1 MSKLIA
7 NPGAPV
13 VHLRKKS
20 FRERVV
26 SDFRKHWVI
35 YAIALLC
42 LSYYFVF
49 RYAPMGGLQIAF
61 KNYRPARGLWKSSW
75 VGLKWFEQFFS
86 SYYFPR
92 LLRNTLT
99 INILSLLVGSTL
111 PIVLALLLNEVRHSA
126 YKRVVQTVTYM
137 PHFVSLVVACGIVL
151 DILSYDG
158 LFNQI
163 LKLLGAQPV
172 LFSNVPEFFPWIYVF
187 SDVWQNLGYNSIV
200 YLAALASINVELFDA
215 AAIDGCNRFQRV
227 LHVTIPGILPTIILL
242 LLMKIG
248 SMMSVGYEKIILLY
262 NDAVLERADV
272 FSSFVYRYGM
282 LGGNYSYSAAVDL
295 FNNIVNILLL
305 VIFNNISRKV
315 SDISLW

>member
-1 MSKLIA
+1 MTKEVILKN
-7 NPGAPV
+7 NPT
-13 VHLRKKS
+13 VHIRKKT

-26 SDFRKHWVI
+26 SDFKKYRAI

-49 RYAPMGGLQIAF
+49 RYAPMGGLTIAF
-61 KNYRPARGLWKSSW
+61 KNYRPARGLWGSKW
-75 VGLKWFEQFFS
+75 VGLQWFEEFFS

-99 INILSLLVGSTL
+99 INLLSILIGSTL
-111 PIVLALLLNEVRHSA
+111 PIILALLLNEVRHRR
-126 YKRVVQTVTYM
+126 YQRTVQTITYM

-151 DILSYDG
+151 DLLSYRG
-158 LFNQI
+158 VVNKIIQACGGSPIMFANI
-163 LKLLGAQPV
+163 
-172 LFSNVPEFFPWIYVF
+172 PEFFPWMYVF

-200 YLAALASINVELFDA
+200 YLAALTSINMELFDA
-215 AAIDGCNRFQRV
+215 AAIDGCNRFQRIW
-227 LHVTIPGILPTIILL
+227 HVTLPGILPTIILL
-242 LLMKIG
+242 LLMKMG
-248 SMMSVGYEKIILLY
+248 SMMTVGYEKIILLY

-295 FNNIVNILLL
+295 FNNVVNIILL
-305 VIFNNISRKV
+305 VIFNNLSRKI

>member
-1 MSKLIA
+1 MRKLA
-7 NPGAPV
+7 ARQATPAVRLP
-13 VHLRKKS
+13 KKS
-20 FRERVV
+20 FRQRVV
-26 SDFRKHWVI
+26 IDFRKNWVI
-35 YAIALLC
+35 YAIALVC

-49 RYAPMGGLQIAF
+49 RYAPMGGLAIAF
-61 KNYRPARGLWKSSW
+61 KNYRPARGLWGSNW
-75 VGLKWFEQFFS
+75 VGFKWFEQFFS

-99 INILSLLVGSTL
+99 INLLSLLIGSTL
-111 PIVLALLLNEVRHSA
+111 PILLALLLNEIRSSA
-126 YKRVVQTVTYM
+126 YKRTVQTVTYM

-151 DILSYDG
+151 DMLSYGG

-163 LKLLGAQPV
+163 LGLFGASPI
-172 LFSNVPEFFPWIYVF
+172 LFSNVPEYFPWIYVF

-200 YLAALASINVELFDA
+200 YLAALSAINVELFDA

-227 LHVTIPGILPTIILL
+227 LHVTIPGIMPTIILL
-242 LLMKIG
+242 LLMKVG
-248 SMMSVGYEKIILLY
+248 SMMSIGYEKIILLY

-295 FNNIVNILLL
+295 FNNVVNILLL
-305 VIFNNISRKV
+305 VVFNAVSRKV

>member
-1 MSKLIA
+1 MSKLA
-7 NPGAPV
+7 GRQATPAVRLP
-13 VHLRKKS
+13 KKS
-20 FRERVV
+20 FRQRVV
-26 SDFRKHWVI
+26 IDFRKNWVI

-49 RYAPMGGLQIAF
+49 RYAPMGGLAIAF
-61 KNYRPARGLWKSSW
+61 KNYRPARGLWGSNW
-75 VGLKWFEQFFS
+75 VGFKWFEQFFS

-99 INILSLLVGSTL
+99 INLLSLLIGSTL
-111 PIVLALLLNEVRHSA
+111 PILLALLLNEIRSSA
-126 YKRVVQTVTYM
+126 YKRTVQTVTYM

-151 DILSYDG
+151 DMLSYGG

-163 LKLLGAQPV
+163 LGLFGASPI
-172 LFSNVPEFFPWIYVF
+172 LFSNVPEYFPWIYVF

-200 YLAALASINVELFDA
+200 YLAALSAINVELFDA

-227 LHVTIPGILPTIILL
+227 LHVTIPGIMPTIILL
-242 LLMKIG
+242 LMMKVG
-248 SMMSVGYEKIILLY
+248 YMMSIGYEKIILLY

-295 FNNIVNILLL
+295 FNNVINILLL
-305 VIFNNISRKV
+305 VVFNAVSRKV

>member
-1 MSKLIA
+1 MTKSAARQTKPAIEL
-7 NPGAPV
+7 P
-13 VHLRKKS
+13 KKT
-20 FRERVV
+20 FRQRVV
-26 SDFRKHWVI
+26 VDFKKHWVI

-61 KNYRPARGLWKSSW
+61 KNYRPARGMWGSKW
-75 VGLKWFEQFFS
+75 VGFKWFQQFFS

-99 INILSLLVGSTL
+99 INLLNLLIGSTL
-111 PIVLALLLNEVRHSA
+111 PIFLALLLNEVRSSA
-126 YKRVVQTVTYM
+126 YKRTVQTVTYM

-163 LKLLGAQPV
+163 LRLFGAEPI
-172 LFSNVPEFFPWIYVF
+172 LFSNVPGYFPWIYVF

-200 YLAALASINVELFDA
+200 YLAALSSINVELFDA

-227 LHVTIPGILPTIILL
+227 WHVTIPGILPTIILL
-242 LLMKIG
+242 LLMKVG

-295 FNNIVNILLL
+295 FNNVINILLL
-305 VIFNNISRKV
+305 VVFNNISRRV

>member
-1 MSKLIA
+1 MSKLA
-7 NPGAPV
+7 GRQATPAVRLP
-13 VHLRKKS
+13 KKS
-20 FRERVV
+20 FRQRVV
-26 SDFRKHWVI
+26 IDFRKNWVI

-49 RYAPMGGLQIAF
+49 RYAPMGGLAIAF
-61 KNYRPARGLWKSSW
+61 KNYRPARGLWGSNW
-75 VGLKWFEQFFS
+75 VGFKWFEQFFS

-99 INILSLLVGSTL
+99 INLLSLLIGSTL
-111 PIVLALLLNEVRHSA
+111 PILLALLLNEIRSSA
-126 YKRVVQTVTYM
+126 YKRTVQTVTYM

-151 DILSYDG
+151 DMLSYGG

-163 LKLLGAQPV
+163 LGLFGASPI
-172 LFSNVPEFFPWIYVF
+172 LFSNVPEYFPWIYVF

-200 YLAALASINVELFDA
+200 YLAALSAINVELFDA

-227 LHVTIPGILPTIILL
+227 LHVTIPGIMPTIILL
-242 LLMKIG
+242 LLMKVG
-248 SMMSVGYEKIILLY
+248 SMMSIGYEKIILLY

-295 FNNIVNILLL
+295 FNNVINILLL
-305 VIFNNISRKV
+305 VVFNAVSRKV

>member
-1 MSKLIA
+1 MSK
-7 NPGAPV
+7 PVVRQSAPV
-13 VHLRKKS
+13 IQLPKKT
-20 FRERVV
+20 FRQRVV
-26 SDFRKHWVI
+26 TDFKKHWVI

-61 KNYRPARGLWKSSW
+61 KNYRPARGLWGSKW
-75 VGLKWFEQFFS
+75 VGFKWFKQFFS

-99 INILSLLVGSTL
+99 INLLSLLIGSTL
-111 PIVLALLLNEVRHSA
+111 PIVLALLLNEVRSSA
-126 YKRVVQTVTYM
+126 YKRTVQTVTYM

-158 LFNQI
+158 LFNQVLSLFGVSPI
-163 LKLLGAQPV
+163 
-172 LFSNVPEFFPWIYVF
+172 LFSNIPEYFPWIYVF

-200 YLAALASINVELFDA
+200 YLAALSSINVELFDA

-227 LHVTIPGILPTIILL
+227 WHVTIPGILPTIILL
-242 LLMKIG
+242 LLMKVG
-248 SMMSVGYEKIILLY
+248 SMMSVGYEKVILLY

-295 FNNIVNILLL
+295 FNNVVNILLL
-305 VIFNNISRKV
+305 VIFNGISRKV

>member
-1 MSKLIA
+1 MRKLA
-7 NPGAPV
+7 ARQATPAVRLP
-13 VHLRKKS
+13 KKS
-20 FRERVV
+20 FRQRVV
-26 SDFRKHWVI
+26 IDFRKNWVI

-49 RYAPMGGLQIAF
+49 RYAPMGGLAIAF
-61 KNYRPARGLWKSSW
+61 KNYRPARGLWGSNW
-75 VGLKWFEQFFS
+75 VGFKLQ
-86 SYYFPR
+86 
-92 LLRNTLT
+92 
-99 INILSLLVGSTL
+99 
-111 PIVLALLLNEVRHSA
+111 LNEIRSSA
-126 YKRVVQTVTYM
+126 YKRTVQTVTYM

-151 DILSYDG
+151 DMLSYGG

-163 LKLLGAQPV
+163 LGLFGVSPI
-172 LFSNVPEFFPWIYVF
+172 LFSNVPEYFPWIYVF

-200 YLAALASINVELFDA
+200 YLAALSAINVELFDA

-227 LHVTIPGILPTIILL
+227 LHVTIPGIMPTIILL
-242 LLMKIG
+242 LLMKVG
-248 SMMSVGYEKIILLY
+248 SMMSIGYEKIILLY

-295 FNNIVNILLL
+295 FNNVVNILLL
-305 VIFNNISRKV
+305 VVFNAVSRKV

>member
-1 MSKLIA
+1 MLRSTTRR
-7 NPGAPV
+7 NPSIPD
-13 VHLRKKS
+13 LPQKS
-20 FRERVV
+20 FWQRVV
-26 SDFRKHWVI
+26 VDFRKHKVI

-49 RYAPMGGLQIAF
+49 RYAPMGGLAIAF
-61 KNYRPARGLWKSSW
+61 KNYRPARGLWGSKW
-75 VGLKWFEQFFS
+75 VGFKWFGQFFS

-99 INILSLLVGSTL
+99 INLLSLLIGATL
-111 PIVLALLLNEVRHSA
+111 PIVLALLLNEVRSNA
-126 YKRVVQTVTYM
+126 YKRTVQTVTYM

-158 LFNQI
+158 LLNQI
-163 LKLLGAQPV
+163 LGLFGVDPV
-172 LFSNVPEFFPWIYVF
+172 MFSNVPSYFPWIYVF

-215 AAIDGCNRFQRV
+215 AAIDGCNRFQRIW
-227 LHVTIPGILPTIILL
+227 HVTIPGILPTIILL
-242 LLMKIG
+242 LLMKVG
-248 SMMSVGYEKIILLY
+248 SMMTVGYEKIILLY

-295 FNNIVNILLL
+295 FNNVVNILLL
-305 VIFNNISRKV
+305 VIFNGISRKV

>member
-1 MSKLIA
+1 MRKLA
-7 NPGAPV
+7 ARQATPAVRLP
-13 VHLRKKS
+13 KKS
-20 FRERVV
+20 FRQRVV
-26 SDFRKHWVI
+26 IDFRKNWVI

-49 RYAPMGGLQIAF
+49 RYAPMGGLAIAF
-61 KNYRPARGLWKSSW
+61 KNYRPARGLWGSNW
-75 VGLKWFEQFFS
+75 VGFKWFEQFFS

-99 INILSLLVGSTL
+99 INLLSLLIGSTL
-111 PIVLALLLNEVRHSA
+111 PILLALLLNEIRSSA
-126 YKRVVQTVTYM
+126 YKRTVQTVTYM

-151 DILSYDG
+151 DMLSYGG

-163 LKLLGAQPV
+163 LGLFGASPI
-172 LFSNVPEFFPWIYVF
+172 LFSNVPEYFPWIYVF

-200 YLAALASINVELFDA
+200 YLAALSAINVELFDA

-227 LHVTIPGILPTIILL
+227 LHVTIPGIMPTIILL
-242 LLMKIG
+242 LLMKVG
-248 SMMSVGYEKIILLY
+248 SMMSIGYEKIILLY

-295 FNNIVNILLL
+295 FNNVVNILLL
-305 VIFNNISRKV
+305 VVFNAVSRKV

>member
-1 MSKLIA
+1 MSKLA
-7 NPGAPV
+7 ARQATPAVRLP
-13 VHLRKKS
+13 KKS
-20 FRERVV
+20 FRQRVV
-26 SDFRKHWVI
+26 IDFRKNWVI

-49 RYAPMGGLQIAF
+49 RYAPMGGLAIAF
-61 KNYRPARGLWKSSW
+61 KNYRPARGLWGSNW
-75 VGLKWFEQFFS
+75 VGFKWFEQFFS

-99 INILSLLVGSTL
+99 INLLSLLIGSTL
-111 PIVLALLLNEVRHSA
+111 PILLALLLNEIRSSA
-126 YKRVVQTVTYM
+126 YKRTVQTVTYM

-151 DILSYDG
+151 DMLSYGG

-163 LKLLGAQPV
+163 LGLFGASPI
-172 LFSNVPEFFPWIYVF
+172 LFSNVPEYFPWIYVF

-200 YLAALASINVELFDA
+200 YLAALSAINVELFDA

-227 LHVTIPGILPTIILL
+227 LHVTIPGIMPTIILL
-242 LLMKIG
+242 LLMKVG
-248 SMMSVGYEKIILLY
+248 SMMSIGYEKIILLY

-295 FNNIVNILLL
+295 FNNVVNILLL
-305 VIFNNISRKV
+305 VVFNAVSRKV

>member
-1 MSKLIA
+1 MSKLA
-7 NPGAPV
+7 GRQATPAVRLP
-13 VHLRKKS
+13 KKS
-20 FRERVV
+20 FRQRVV
-26 SDFRKHWVI
+26 IDFRKNWVI

-49 RYAPMGGLQIAF
+49 RYAPMGGLAIAF
-61 KNYRPARGLWKSSW
+61 KNYRPARGLWGSNW
-75 VGLKWFEQFFS
+75 VGFKWFEQFFS

-99 INILSLLVGSTL
+99 INLLSLLIGSTL
-111 PIVLALLLNEVRHSA
+111 PILLALLLNEIRSSA
-126 YKRVVQTVTYM
+126 YKRTVQTVTYM

-151 DILSYDG
+151 DMLSYGG

-163 LKLLGAQPV
+163 LGLFGACPI
-172 LFSNVPEFFPWIYVF
+172 LFSNVPEYFPWIYVF

-200 YLAALASINVELFDA
+200 YLAALSAINVELFDA

-227 LHVTIPGILPTIILL
+227 LHVTIPGIMPTIILL
-242 LLMKIG
+242 LLMKVG
-248 SMMSVGYEKIILLY
+248 SMMSIGYEKIILLY

-295 FNNIVNILLL
+295 FNNVINILLL
-305 VIFNNISRKV
+305 VVFNAVSRKV

>member
-1 MSKLIA
+1 MNKLLTR
-7 NPGAPV
+7 NSAPAID
-13 VHLRKKS
+13 LPKKT
-20 FRERVV
+20 FRQRVV
-26 SDFRKHWVI
+26 TDFRKHWVV

-49 RYAPMGGLQIAF
+49 RYAPMGGLAIAF
-61 KNYRPARGLWKSSW
+61 KNYRPARGLWGSKW
-75 VGLKWFEQFFS
+75 VGFKWFEQFFS

-99 INILSLLVGSTL
+99 INLMSLLIGSTL
-111 PIVLALLLNEVRHSA
+111 PIFLALLLNEVRSSA
-126 YKRVVQTVTYM
+126 YKRTVQTVTYM

-163 LKLLGAQPV
+163 LSLFGVQPI
-172 LFSNVPEFFPWIYVF
+172 LFSNVPEYFPWIYVF

-200 YLAALASINVELFDA
+200 YLAALSSINVELFDA

-227 LHVTIPGILPTIILL
+227 WHVTIPGILPTIILL
-242 LLMKIG
+242 LLMKVG

-295 FNNIVNILLL
+295 FNNVVNILLL
-305 VIFNNISRKV
+305 VIFNGVSRKI

>member
-1 MSKLIA
+1 MSKLA
-7 NPGAPV
+7 GRQATPAVRLP
-13 VHLRKKS
+13 KKS
-20 FRERVV
+20 FRQRVV
-26 SDFRKHWVI
+26 IDFRKNWVI

-49 RYAPMGGLQIAF
+49 RYAPMGGLAIAF
-61 KNYRPARGLWKSSW
+61 KNYRPARGLWGSNW
-75 VGLKWFEQFFS
+75 VGFKWFEQFFS

-99 INILSLLVGSTL
+99 INLLSLLIGSTL
-111 PIVLALLLNEVRHSA
+111 PILLALLLNEIRSSA
-126 YKRVVQTVTYM
+126 YKRTVQTVTYM

-151 DILSYDG
+151 DMLSYGG

-163 LKLLGAQPV
+163 LGLFGVSPI
-172 LFSNVPEFFPWIYVF
+172 LFSNVPEYFPWIYVF

-200 YLAALASINVELFDA
+200 YLAALSAINVELFDA

-227 LHVTIPGILPTIILL
+227 LHVTIPGIMPTIILL
-242 LLMKIG
+242 LLMKVG
-248 SMMSVGYEKIILLY
+248 SMMSIGYEKIILLY

-295 FNNIVNILLL
+295 FNNVINILLL
-305 VIFNNISRKV
+305 VVFNAVSRKV

>member
-1 MSKLIA
+1 MTKLTA
-7 NPGAPV
+7 PQGAPV
-13 VHLRKKS
+13 IHLRKKT
-20 FRERVV
+20 FRERLV
-26 SDFRKHWVI
+26 SDFKKHWVI

-111 PIVLALLLNEVRHSA
+111 PIVLALLLNEVRHNS

-158 LFNQI
+158 LINQI
-163 LKLLGAQPV
+163 LGLFGVPPT

-227 LHVTIPGILPTIILL
+227 WHVTLPGILPTIVIMLILR
-242 LLMKIG
+242 IG
-248 SMMSVGYEKIILLY
+248 SLLGVGYEKIILLY
-262 NDAVLERADV
+262 NESVYETADII
-272 FSSFVYRYGM
+272 SSFVYRYGM
-282 LGGNYSYSAAVDL
+282 QKGNYSYATAVGL
-295 FNNIVNILLL
+295 FNSVFNFLLL
-305 VIFNNISRKV
+305 VGVNALSRRV
-315 SDISLW
+315 NETSLW

>member
-1 MSKLIA
+1 MIKSA
-7 NPGAPV
+7 A
-13 VHLRKKS
+13 RKTKPAIELPKKT
-20 FRERVV
+20 FWQRVV
-26 SDFRKHWVI
+26 IDFKKHWVI

-61 KNYRPARGLWKSSW
+61 KNYRPARGLWGSKW
-75 VGLKWFEQFFS
+75 VGFKWFQQFFS

-99 INILSLLVGSTL
+99 INLLSLVIGSTL
-111 PIVLALLLNEVRHSA
+111 PIFLALLLNEVRSSA
-126 YKRVVQTVTYM
+126 YKRTVQTVTYM

-163 LKLLGAQPV
+163 FRLFGAEPI
-172 LFSNVPEFFPWIYVF
+172 LFSNVPEYFPWIYVF

-200 YLAALASINVELFDA
+200 YLAALSSINVELFDA

-227 LHVTIPGILPTIILL
+227 WHVTIPGILPTIILL
-242 LLMKIG
+242 LLMKVG

-295 FNNIVNILLL
+295 FNNVINILLL